1 MRVRRRSIAA
11 GLALLLTAGSLLAAS
26 PASARPSYPT
36 WDDVQAARSDAAAAE
51 AQITAVTDL
60 IASLESAAA
69 EATISAQKA
78 AETYQVARDAEAQA
92 QDAADRLATELSKA
106 TAQSAAATRQLG
118 SLFARMGRSGN
129 ADVSAALLVDS
140 TNADNALY
148 RLSAVSKLTSRSAHL
163 VDDAEQAANSVTSL
177 SAQADAAA
185 TVLEDAAAEAESRLA
200 DAATAADAAD
210 ARLAEQQEH
219 EAELYAQL
227 AFLSD
232 ASLSIEEAYLA
243 GVAALADRD
252 ETASPAPPV
261 PPAAPADPSTP
272 AAPDAPQPAPAPA
285 PVPAPAPAPAPN
297 PTPKPSVPGNGGG
310 SPLAGTAAAR
320 SAVAFARAQV
330 GDWYKFAGE
339 GPNLWDCSG
348 LTMIAYRQA
357 GVTIGAHTVGA
368 QYRYLRDRGRLTP
381 VSGGLRAGDLLFYAQ
396 GSTTDSQQMYHTTMY
411 IGGGMM
417 VEAPQRGKQVHITPL
432 RTLRLVPYAGRPT
445 G

>member
-26 PASARPSYPT
+26 PASAAPSYPT
-36 WDDVQAARSDAAAAE
+36 WDDLQAARSDAAAAE
-51 AQITAVTDL
+51 VQVTAVTDL

-69 EATISAQKA
+69 DATITAQKA
-78 AETYQVARDAEAQA
+78 AETYQVARDDEAQA
-92 QDAADRLATELSKA
+92 QDAADRLASELSDA
-106 TAQSAAATRQLG
+106 TAASAAASRQLG
-118 SLFARMGRSGN
+118 SLFARMGRNGN

-185 TVLEDAAAEAESRLA
+185 TVLEEAAAEAASRLA
-200 DAATAADAAD
+200 DAHAAADAAD

-232 ASLSIEEAYLA
+232 TSLTVEQAYVA
-243 GVAALADRD
+243 GLAALADRD
-252 ETASPAPPV
+252 ETAPPSAPS
-261 PPAAPADPSTP
+261 APSTP
-272 AAPDAPQPAPAPA
+272 AAPSTPTTPTAPAMPQPA
-285 PVPAPAPAPAPN
+285 PVPAPAPAP
-297 PTPKPSVPGNGGG
+297 KPPAPGNGGG
-310 SPLAGTAAAR
+310 TPLAGTAAAR
-320 SAVAFARAQV
+320 SAVVFATAQV
-330 GDWYKFAGE
+330 GDWYQFAGE
-339 GPNLWDCSG
+339 GPNVWDCSG

-357 GVTIGAHTVGA
+357 GVSIGAHTVGA
-368 QYRYLRDRGRLTP
+368 QYRYLRDRGRLAP
-381 VSGGLRAGDLLFYAQ
+381 VSAGLRAGDLLFYAQ

-411 IGGGMM
+411 IGSGMM
-417 VEAPQRGKQVHITPL
+417 VEAPQRGKQVQIVPL